1 MDELKTHIVIDF
13 DGTIFTNSFPEV
25 GELIPHAKTIINRW
39 YENNTIVINTCR
51 AGKYEGMAEDALKK
65 NGIKF
70 HWINCNSPQLIQS
83 FGQDCRKLSAYQGI
97 YIDDNQL
104 GGLPKDNKG
113 QVDWLAIYSITREI
127 HHIL

>member
-51 AGKYEGMAEDALKK
+51 AGKYEGMAEDALKEWYK
-65 NGIKF
+65 ISLDKLQLAT
-70 HWINCNSPQLIQS
+70 INT
-83 FGQDCRKLSAYQGI
+83 KL
-97 YIDDNQL
+97 
-104 GGLPKDNKG
+104 
-113 QVDWLAIYSITREI
+113 WTR
-127 HHIL
+127 L